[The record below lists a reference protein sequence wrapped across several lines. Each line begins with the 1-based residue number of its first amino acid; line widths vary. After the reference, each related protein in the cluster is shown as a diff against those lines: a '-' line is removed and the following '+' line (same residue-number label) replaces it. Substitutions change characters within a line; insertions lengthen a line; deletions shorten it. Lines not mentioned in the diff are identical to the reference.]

1 LCACDA
7 GVLLAIDAATGRILA
22 DVPLSGVPDVIF
34 LHPQFERLYV
44 AVGDPGLI
52 DVINIGTMR
61 REEVVPTEA
70 GAHTL
75 ALDRKRGKVYAFLPQ
90 THRAAVFLDSV

>member
-1 LCACDA
+1 MESKHARQY
-7 GVLLAIDAATGRILA
+7 ATGRVLA

-34 LHPQFERLYV
+34 LRPPFECLHV
-44 AVGDPGLI
+44 AVGDPGVI

-70 GAHTL
+70 GAHTP
-75 ALDRKRGKVYAFLPQ
+75 ALDQRGKIYAFLPQ